1 MTDPHT
7 RDEIVAALEARSRE
21 LLEAVA
27 AIPDAAFMAGDT
39 ERWGP
44 GQHLAHLTS
53 AHVRLAR
60 ALADPAAL
68 PELPAGESRD
78 YAQMQGAYVAALAA
92 TPPALLA
99 RNSRTG
105 ATDGT
110 RAEIVG
116 RYEAASAQLREAA
129 RGWDEQALDGRGVP
143 HPLLGVIRVREMLL
157 FVRYHDLHHLEGIR
171 RSIGG

>member
-1 MTDPHT
+1 MTDPRT

-27 AIPDAAFMAGDT
+27 AIPDAEFMAGDT

-44 GQHLAHLTS
+44 GQHLTHVTS
-53 AHVRLAR
+53 VHARLAR

-68 PELPAGESRD
+68 PEQPAGESRD
-78 YAQMQGAYVAALAA
+78 YAQMQGAYVTALAA
-92 TPPALLA
+92 SPPALLA
-99 RNSRTG
+99 RNSRSG
-105 ATDGT
+105 ASEGT
-110 RAEIVG
+110 RAEIVA
-116 RYEAASAQLREAA
+116 RYEAASSQLREAA
-129 RGWDEQALDGRGVP
+129 GAWDEQALDDRGVP